1 MASTLN
7 PAACTVVVRP
17 WPALAALFCVVA
29 ATQALAQSGADL
41 EKAKG
46 CPACHAPDSRK
57 IGPAYAEIAARY
69 RTDAAASERL
79 VAMLK
84 DGRRHP
90 RAAGSDAELRT
101 LVAYILS
108 AR

>member
-1 MASTLN
+1 MRVHRTLATI
-7 PAACTVVVRP
+7 AALAGLL
-17 WPALAALFCVVA
+17 PALP
-29 ATQALAQSGADL
+29 TLAQSGAEL

-46 CPACHAPDSRK
+46 CPACHAPDAKK

-69 RTDAAASERL
+69 RGDGAAAERL
-79 VAMLK
+79 VTLLK

-90 RAAGSDAELRT
+90 RAAGTDAELRS
-101 LVAYILS
+101 LVGYILS

>member
-1 MASTLN
+1 MAST
-7 PAACTVVVRP
+7 PKFAGRGVVGGP
-17 WPALAALFCVVA
+17 WRVLAALFGAVL
-29 ATQALAQSGADL
+29 ATHALAQSGADL

-46 CPACHAPDSRK
+46 CPACHATDSRK

-69 RTDAAASERL
+69 RADAAATERL
-79 VAMLK
+79 VSMLK

-90 RAAGSDAELRT
+90 RATGSDAELRA

>member
-1 MASTLN
+1 MMIAM
-7 PAACTVVVRP
+7 PV
-17 WPALAALFCVVA
+17 F
-29 ATQALAQSGADL
+29 AQSGAEL

-46 CPACHAPDSRK
+46 CPACHAAASKK

-69 RTDAAASERL
+69 RGDGAAAERL

-90 RAAGSDAELRT
+90 RASATDAELRS
-101 LVAYILS
+101 LVTTILS
-108 AR
+108 VQ